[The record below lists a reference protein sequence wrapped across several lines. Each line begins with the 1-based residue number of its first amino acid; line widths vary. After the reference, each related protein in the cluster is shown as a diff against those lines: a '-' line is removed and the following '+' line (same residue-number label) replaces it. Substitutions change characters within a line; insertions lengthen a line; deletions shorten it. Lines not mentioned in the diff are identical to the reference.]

1 MGPHASCPMGSATS
15 APLDS
20 PESSTASH
28 LVMGPAGPVHDGTRR
43 LAQTLPSYLVVALLL
58 GTCAAMGFVQ
68 PWQAAGVIGYNVAG
82 LGVFYAL
89 VRSGIAARAKEPTL
103 AFPQVLFNASLVI
116 LAYALIPLARGL
128 ALQWLCM
135 LILFDMRRLSAAQVR
150 WVTISA
156 YALLLGTVQA
166 ILHIAPGSIDMGAE
180 FVNVAMASLT
190 LCTLLVVTHIGQRMS
205 THRKQQK
212 VELER
217 TVAQLNAL
225 STRDGLT
232 QLFNRRHMLTL
243 LEEEIR
249 RSHRCGRPFCV
260 AILDIDFFKRVN
272 DQHGHAMGDTVL
284 RDVANLAQATLG
296 PTQALARWGG
306 EEFLLLMPET
316 TLAEA
321 TDAVERIRGAVRDHD
336 WARRVPGLK
345 VSLSAGVCEH
355 DGMPLATS
363 TLERADRA
371 LYQAKH
377 AGRDRVVAAEPVAN
391 ARVQSS

>member
-1 MGPHASCPMGSATS
+1 MASAT
-15 APLDS
+15 PIP
-20 PESSTASH
+20 PEFSDNATASR
-28 LVMGPAGPVHDGTRR
+28 LLLGPAGPVHDGMRR
-43 LAQTLPSYLVVALLL
+43 LAQTLPSYLFVMLLL
-58 GTCAAMGFVQ
+58 VICTAMGFVQ
-68 PWQAAGVIGYNVAG
+68 PWQSACVVGYNVVG
-82 LGVFYAL
+82 LGIFYML
-89 VRSGIAARAKEPTL
+89 VRSGLAARAKEPTL
-103 AFPQVLFNASLVI
+103 AFPQVLFNASMVI

-135 LILFDMRRLSAAQVR
+135 IILFDMRRLSAAQVR
-150 WVTISA
+150 WVAASA
-156 YALLLGTVQA
+156 YALLLGTVYA
-166 ILHIAPGSIDMGAE
+166 ILQIAPGSIDMGAE

-190 LCTLLVVTHIGQRMS
+190 LCTLLVVTHIGQRVN
-205 THRKQQK
+205 THRKRQK

-232 QLFNRRHMLTL
+232 QLFNRRHMHTL

-272 DQHGHAMGDTVL
+272 DQHGHAMGDAVL
-284 RDVANLAQATLG
+284 RDVASVAQATLG
-296 PTQALARWGG
+296 PAQALARWGG

-316 TLAEA
+316 TLPEA
-321 TDAVERIRGAVRDHD
+321 MDAVERIRRSVREHD
-336 WARRVPGLK
+336 WNSHVPGLT

-355 DGMPLATS
+355 GDTPLATS

-371 LYQAKH
+371 LYEAKH
-377 AGRDRVVAAEPVAN
+377 AGRDRVIAAEPVVPTRMKA
-391 ARVQSS
+391 S